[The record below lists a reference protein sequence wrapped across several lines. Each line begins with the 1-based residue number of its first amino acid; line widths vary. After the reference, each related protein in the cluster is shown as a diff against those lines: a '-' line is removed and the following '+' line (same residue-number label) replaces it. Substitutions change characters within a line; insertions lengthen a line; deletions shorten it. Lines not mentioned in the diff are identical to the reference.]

1 MGLNIGGAGSTG
13 SRGYIIAAIKPN
25 KSLDL
30 WPRLCYLVGR
40 GDFDKK
46 SEKVS
51 AYWNMAAVTVIRLL
65 GYMGMPSC
73 TALYCRRRNLGGET
87 TNQLLSTH
95 LPKILVQ
102 FGSVW
107 FNAKFNEQL

>member
-1 MGLNIGGAGSTG
+1 MSNYYEL
-13 SRGYIIAAIKPN
+13 
-25 KSLDL
+25 
-30 WPRLCYLVGR
+30 GR

-51 AYWNMAAVTVIRLL
+51 AFWNMAAVTVIRLL